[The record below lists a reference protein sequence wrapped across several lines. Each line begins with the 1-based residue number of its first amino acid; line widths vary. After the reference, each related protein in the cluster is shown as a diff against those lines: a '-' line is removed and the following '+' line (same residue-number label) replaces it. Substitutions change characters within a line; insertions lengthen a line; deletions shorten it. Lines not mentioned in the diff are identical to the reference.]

1 MPGVLFGMAAQAQ
14 SPAAPGADAH
24 EMAKITP
31 EMIDAAAVI
40 AGVSLTAEQKT
51 MMLEGLTK
59 QRDSVAVI
67 RTMKIPNSVAPAFVF
82 DPVPGGM
89 VLATERRPMRMSP
102 APAVAALA
110 STGFRGLGVCF
121 GARIGGVGED
131 AKGDFS
137 YVDEDVSGA
146 FEKVRPT
153 VTFCDYVDG
162 GAGSRECG
170 GGG

>member
-14 SPAAPGADAH
+14 SSAAPGADAH

-82 DPVPGGM
+82 DPVPANM
-89 VLATERRPMRMSP
+89 TLETERRPFY
-102 APAVAALA
+102 V
-110 STGFRGLGVCF
+110 TKDGLGKPVLDLF
-121 GARIGGVGED
+121 A
-131 AKGDFS
+131 
-137 YVDEDVSGA
+137 
-146 FEKVRPT
+146 
-153 VTFCDYVDG
+153 
-162 GAGSRECG
+162 
-170 GGG
+170 